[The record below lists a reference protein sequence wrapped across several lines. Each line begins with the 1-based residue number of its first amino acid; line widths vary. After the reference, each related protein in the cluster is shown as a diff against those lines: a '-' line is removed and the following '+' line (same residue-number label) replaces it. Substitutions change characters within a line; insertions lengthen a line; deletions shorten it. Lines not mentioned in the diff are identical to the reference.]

1 MRESQS
7 PKTPKEPLI
16 SAVVPTYN
24 RPYVLGELLE
34 TLAAQNYPNLEVL
47 VVNDAGVSVDFVAEA
62 FPELA
67 VTVINQPVN
76 LKHVH
81 ARNEALR
88 RARGELILLC
98 DDDDLLTP
106 GHIRRMLAALEE
118 TGADFAYS
126 DVELF
131 DYRVEGRTRIPVS
144 RRLFAYEFDLAEMR
158 KFSTYVPS
166 GTLYRRCIHDTLG
179 EYDPEVHHYWDW
191 DFFLRT
197 AGSYKIVRVPVA
209 SVLYAFSLKGDNVSG
224 NRQEGNPYLGRL
236 CAKHGLGELP
246 SENFFTLLDKPHM
259 RQREASST
267 IIWDGEPVVSRLAEQ
282 AESV

>member
-1 MRESQS
+1 MRE
-7 PKTPKEPLI
+7 PHKTKTTREPFI
-16 SAVVPTYN
+16 SAVIPTYN

-34 TLAAQNYPNLEVL
+34 TLAAQNYPNMEVL
-47 VVNDAGVSVDFVAEA
+47 VVNDAGVSVDFVADA
-62 FPELA
+62 YPELA

-81 ARNEALR
+81 ARNEALS

-126 DVELF
+126 DAELF

-144 RRLFAYEFDLAEMR
+144 RRLFAYGFDLAEMR
-158 KFSTYVPS
+158 AFSTYVPS
-166 GTLYRRCIHDTLG
+166 GTLYRRAIHDTLG
-179 EYDPEVHHYWDW
+179 PYDPEVHHYWDW

-197 AGSYKIVRVPVA
+197 ANVYKITRVPVA

-259 RQREASST
+259 RQREAPSA
-267 IIWDGEPVVSRLAEQ
+267 IVWDGAPVISRLAEQ